1 LKEKQRLLEKEVSKM
16 QVQYDNSD
24 KFLKKNQQEQA
35 NFKQFL
41 EKSSQTIKDYNKQ
54 RDDLTT
60 NGGELL
66 NQIGVSIARLNTL
79 IDEENTFTNEKK
91 IVEEM
96 FSEFKTQK

>member
-1 LKEKQRLLEKEVSKM
+1 M